1 MKICSVVAIV
11 ASLTITYLAN
21 ECLFIM
27 DVYVN
32 GTVISDIGDGF
43 ISYGIRLKGFTI
55 SYPIIG
61 MVHDFRLF

>member
-1 MKICSVVAIV
+1 
-11 ASLTITYLAN
+11 
-21 ECLFIM
+21 M
-27 DVYVN
+27 DAYVN

-43 ISYGIRLKGFTI
+43 ISYGIGLKGFTI